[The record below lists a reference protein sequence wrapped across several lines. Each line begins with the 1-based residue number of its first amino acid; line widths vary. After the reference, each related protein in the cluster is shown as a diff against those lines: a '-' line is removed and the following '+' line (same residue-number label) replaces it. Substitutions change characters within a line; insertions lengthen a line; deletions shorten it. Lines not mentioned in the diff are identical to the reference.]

1 VRIIITF
8 SNITHHN
15 LSVLCGKNVNIV
27 EVINMSVILEYIRA
41 KKKAVIGFISLLL
54 AVFGWVKYDGNS
66 SSGGTSIYA
75 ISTADSVISI
85 LDKMGQ
91 DEYLKIAI
99 DKLAIFQSNQEI
111 EFRKLRR
118 YIDRRVKKDDD
129 AYGMALL
136 LITHGF
142 ECDER
147 GEPDSVQ
154 YYLDEA
160 ESLLPVG
167 SDKSYYY
174 HLKSV
179 HLMGKREFRA
189 AKELI
194 NKGLAEAT
202 KFNDIHVRSSLLNNL
217 STIYCYQSLFGA
229 ASKCFIDVYDNYPK
243 DEPMPA
249 VLINNIISLKLAEKN
264 YRAADEF
271 WKKNEAIIEGAKD
284 PYARAVLSINKLQI
298 NIALR
303 RWDQSAALLSSMSDS
318 TILPEFRL
326 EYLNCKLKQQMQV
339 DQSKVTAMVKS
350 HIPWISSNYFK
361 AILGLSEFIEFAALE
376 NPDLFDLDS
385 LSIWHDR
392 FKLQLGE
399 NHQANS
405 NHYRIL
411 AKILKAKGD
420 PDKAYWALKQS
431 MDFENQYLNYHDSMT
446 KADFTAKKE
455 LEVLRNAQFENEL
468 ELFNKKKISTYTYG
482 LFASLGLILILTAL
496 FFWLKQRIKHRELA
510 LANFQL
516 SVQRE
521 EKSHIQKEKEMNE
534 RIINMSEL
542 VLSKSME
549 ISRKLKTIKADN
561 PQELDLIRKDLE
573 AMSRVENTT
582 RPQLADSKIK
592 EQGDIFDHYPALK
605 TLSLTEKRIFILSV
619 DGYKSKDIAA
629 IVGVTPQYIHN
640 VRSKIRRILGID
652 NSTHWESFKEKS

>member
-1 VRIIITF
+1 MSDIIKYIKANKKMAIGLLVLVLIT
-8 SNITHHN
+8 
-15 LSVLCGKNVNIV
+15 
-27 EVINMSVILEYIRA
+27 
-41 KKKAVIGFISLLL
+41 
-54 AVFGWVKYDGNS
+54 FGWVKFIGIS
-66 SSGGTSIYA
+66 PKSGPSIYA

-85 LDKMGQ
+85 LDKMSE

-99 DKLAIFQSNQEI
+99 DKLSIFQSNQEL
-111 EFRKLRR
+111 EFKKLRR
-118 YIDRRVKKDDD
+118 YIDNRVKSNDDS
-129 AYGMALL
+129 YGMSLL

-147 GEPDSVQ
+147 GESDSVQ

-179 HLMGKREFRA
+179 HLMGKRELRA

-202 KFNDIHVRSSLLNNL
+202 KFNDLHVRSSLLNNL
-217 STIYCYQSLFGA
+217 STIYFYQSLFGA
-229 ASKCFIDVYDNYPK
+229 ASKCFLEVYDNYPK

-249 VLINNIISLKLAEKN
+249 VLINNIISLKLAENN
-264 YRAADEF
+264 YKAADEF
-271 WKKNEAIIEGAKD
+271 WKKNEAIIEAAKD
-284 PYARAVLSINKLQI
+284 PYARGVLAINKLQI
-298 NIALR
+298 NISLG
-303 RWDQSAALLSSMSDS
+303 RWDQSAALLSSMPDS

-326 EYLNCKLKQQMQV
+326 EFLGCRLKQQMQV
-339 DQSKVTAMVKS
+339 DASKVSAMVKS
-350 HIPWISSNYFK
+350 HMPWIADNYFK
-361 AILGLSEFIEFAALE
+361 AISGINEFMEYAVVE
-376 NPDLFDLDS
+376 NPDLLELDS
-385 LSIWHDR
+385 LTIWHDR
-392 FKLQLGE
+392 LKVQFKE
-399 NHQANS
+399 NPRANG
-405 NHYRIL
+405 NHYRL
-411 AKILKAKGD
+411 MAKILKLKDD
-420 PDKAYWALKQS
+420 PDKAYIALNQS
-431 MDFENQYLNYHDSMT
+431 MEFENEFLNFHDSLT

-455 LEVLRNAQFENEL
+455 LEALKNSQLEYEL
-468 ELFNKKKISTYTYG
+468 ELSNREKISNYTYG

-496 FFWLKQRIKHRELA
+496 FFWMKQRVKQRELA
-510 LANFQL
+510 MANYQL
-516 SVQRE
+516 SLQRE

-534 RIINMSEL
+534 RIIHMSEL

-549 ISRKLKTIKADN
+549 ISKKLKTIKTEN
-561 PQELDLIRKDLE
+561 PQELDLIRRDLE

-652 NSTHWESFKEKS
+652 NSIHWESFKEKS

>member
-1 VRIIITF
+1 MSDII
-8 SNITHHN
+8 
-15 LSVLCGKNVNIV
+15 K
-27 EVINMSVILEYIRA
+27 YIRA
-41 KKKAVIGFISLLL
+41 NKKMAIGLLVL
-54 AVFGWVKYDGNS
+54 VLTTFGWVKFIEISPKSGPSINS
-66 SSGGTSIYA
+66 

-85 LDKMGQ
+85 LDKMSE

-99 DKLAIFQSNQEI
+99 DKLSIFQSNQEL
-111 EFRKLRR
+111 EFKKLRR
-118 YIDRRVKKDDD
+118 YIDNRVKSNDDS
-129 AYGMALL
+129 YGMSLL
-136 LITHGF
+136 LITNGF

-147 GEPDSVQ
+147 GESDSVQ

-202 KFNDIHVRSSLLNNL
+202 KFNDVHVRIMLLNNL
-217 STIYCYQSLFGA
+217 STIYFYQSLHGA
-229 ASKCFIDVYDNYPK
+229 ASKCFLEVYDNFPK

-249 VLINNIISLKLAEKN
+249 VLINNIVSLKLAEKN
-264 YRAADEF
+264 FKGADEF
-271 WKKNEAIIEGAKD
+271 WKKNEAIIESTKGA
-284 PYARAVLSINKLQI
+284 YARGALNITKLHI
-298 NIALR
+298 NISLC
-303 RWDQSAALLSSMSDS
+303 RWDQSAALLSSMPDS
-318 TILPEFRL
+318 TILSEFRIEFL
-326 EYLNCKLKQQMQV
+326 GCRLKQQMQV
-339 DQSKVTAMVKS
+339 DASKVTAMVKS
-350 HIPWISSNYFK
+350 HVPWIADNYFK
-361 AILGLSEFIEFAALE
+361 AILGINESMEYSVME

-392 FKLQLGE
+392 FRLQFKE
-399 NHQANS
+399 NPRANG
-405 NHYRIL
+405 NHYRL
-411 AKILKAKGD
+411 MAKILKSKDD
-420 PDKAYWALKQS
+420 PDKAYIALNQS
-431 MDFENQYLNYHDSMT
+431 MEFENEFLNFHDSIT

-455 LEVLRNAQFENEL
+455 LEVLKNSQLEYQL
-468 ELFNKKKISTYTYG
+468 ELSNRKKISNYTYG

-496 FFWLKQRIKHRELA
+496 FFWMKQRIKQRELA
-510 LANFQL
+510 MANYQL
-516 SVQRE
+516 SLQRE

-534 RIINMSEL
+534 RIIHMSEL

-549 ISRKLKTIKADN
+549 ISKKLKTIKTEN
-561 PQELDLIRKDLE
+561 PQELDLIRRDLE

>member
-1 VRIIITF
+1 MSDIIKYIKANKKMAIGLLVLVLIT
-8 SNITHHN
+8 
-15 LSVLCGKNVNIV
+15 
-27 EVINMSVILEYIRA
+27 
-41 KKKAVIGFISLLL
+41 
-54 AVFGWVKYDGNS
+54 FGWVKFIGIS
-66 SSGGTSIYA
+66 PKSGPSIYA

-85 LDKMGQ
+85 LDKMSE

-99 DKLAIFQSNQEI
+99 DKLSIFQSNQEL
-111 EFRKLRR
+111 EFKKLRR
-118 YIDRRVKKDDD
+118 YIDNRVKSNDDS
-129 AYGMALL
+129 YGMSLL

-147 GEPDSVQ
+147 GESDSVQ

-202 KFNDIHVRSSLLNNL
+202 KFNDLHVRSSLLNNL
-217 STIYCYQSLFGA
+217 STIYFYQSLFGA
-229 ASKCFIDVYDNYPK
+229 ASKCFLEVYDNYPK

-249 VLINNIISLKLAEKN
+249 VLINNIVSLKLAEKN
-264 YRAADEF
+264 YKAADEF
-271 WKKNEAIIEGAKD
+271 WKKNEAIIEAAKD
-284 PYARAVLSINKLQI
+284 PYARGVLAINKLQI
-298 NIALR
+298 NISLG
-303 RWDQSAALLSSMSDS
+303 RWDQSAALLSSMPDS
-318 TILPEFRL
+318 TTLPEFRIEFL
-326 EYLNCKLKQQMQV
+326 GCRLKQQMQV
-339 DQSKVTAMVKS
+339 DASKVSAMVKS
-350 HIPWISSNYFK
+350 HMPWIADNYFK
-361 AILGLSEFIEFAALE
+361 AISGINEFMEYSVME

-392 FKLQLGE
+392 LRLQFKE
-399 NHQANS
+399 NPLASS
-405 NHYRIL
+405 NHYRL
-411 AKILKAKGD
+411 MAKILKSKDD
-420 PDKAYWALKQS
+420 PDKAYIALNQS
-431 MDFENQYLNYHDSMT
+431 MEFENQFLNFHDSLT

-455 LEVLRNAQFENEL
+455 LEVLKNSQLEYQL
-468 ELFNKKKISTYTYG
+468 ELSNRKKISNYTYG

-496 FFWLKQRIKHRELA
+496 FFWMKQRIKQRELA
-510 LANFQL
+510 MANYQL
-516 SVQRE
+516 SLQRE

-534 RIINMSEL
+534 RIIHMSEL

-549 ISRKLKTIKADN
+549 ISKKLKTIKTEN
-561 PQELDLIRKDLE
+561 PQELDSIRKDLE

-629 IVGVTPQYIHN
+629 IVGITPQYIHN

-652 NSTHWESFKEKS
+652 NSIHWESFKEKS

>member
-1 VRIIITF
+1 MAIGLLF
-8 SNITHHN
+8 
-15 LSVLCGKNVNIV
+15 LVL
-27 EVINMSVILEYIRA
+27 MT
-41 KKKAVIGFISLLL
+41 
-54 AVFGWVKYDGNS
+54 FGWVKFIGIS
-66 SSGGTSIYA
+66 PKSGPSIYA

-85 LDKMGQ
+85 LDKMSE

-99 DKLAIFQSNQEI
+99 DKLSIFQSNQEL
-111 EFRKLRR
+111 EFKKLRR
-118 YIDRRVKKDDD
+118 YIDNRVKSNDDS
-129 AYGMALL
+129 YGMSLL

-147 GEPDSVQ
+147 GESDSVQ

-179 HLMGKREFRA
+179 HLMGKRELRA

-202 KFNDIHVRSSLLNNL
+202 KFNDLHVRSSLLNNL
-217 STIYCYQSLFGA
+217 STIYFYQSLFGA
-229 ASKCFIDVYDNYPK
+229 ASKCFLEVYDNYPK

-249 VLINNIISLKLAEKN
+249 VLINNIVSLKLAENN
-264 YRAADEF
+264 YKAADEF
-271 WKKNEAIIEGAKD
+271 WKKNEAIIEAAKD
-284 PYARAVLSINKLQI
+284 PYARGVLSINKLQI
-298 NIALR
+298 NISLA
-303 RWDQSAALLSSMSDS
+303 RWDQSAALLSSMRDS
-318 TILPEFRL
+318 TILPEFRVEFL
-326 EYLNCKLKQQMQV
+326 GCRLKQQMQV
-339 DQSKVTAMVKS
+339 DASKVSAMVKS
-350 HIPWISSNYFK
+350 HMPWIADNYFK
-361 AILGLSEFIEFAALE
+361 AISGINEFMEYAVLE
-376 NPDLFDLDS
+376 NTDLFELDS
-385 LSIWHDR
+385 LTIWHDR
-392 FKLQLGE
+392 LKVQFKE
-399 NHQANS
+399 NPRANG
-405 NHYRIL
+405 NHYRL
-411 AKILKAKGD
+411 MAKILKLKDD
-420 PDKAYWALKQS
+420 PDKAYIALNQS
-431 MDFENQYLNYHDSMT
+431 MEFENEFLNFHDSLT
-446 KADFTAKKE
+446 RADFTAKKE
-455 LEVLRNAQFENEL
+455 LEALKNSQLEYEL
-468 ELFNKKKISTYTYG
+468 ELSNRKKISNYTYG
-482 LFASLGLILILTAL
+482 LFGSLGLVLILTAL
-496 FFWLKQRIKHRELA
+496 FFWMKQRVKQRELA
-510 LANFQL
+510 MANYQL
-516 SVQRE
+516 SLQRE

-534 RIINMSEL
+534 RIIHMSEL

-549 ISRKLKTIKADN
+549 ISKKLKTIKTEN
-561 PQELDLIRKDLE
+561 PQELDLIRRDLE

>member
-1 VRIIITF
+1 MSDII
-8 SNITHHN
+8 
-15 LSVLCGKNVNIV
+15 K
-27 EVINMSVILEYIRA
+27 YIRA
-41 KKKAVIGFISLLL
+41 NKKMAIGLLVLVLMTFVWVNFIGISTKS
-54 AVFGWVKYDGNS
+54 GPSINS
-66 SSGGTSIYA
+66 

-85 LDKMGQ
+85 LDKMSE

-99 DKLAIFQSNQEI
+99 DKLSIFQSNQEL
-111 EFRKLRR
+111 EFKKLRR
-118 YIDRRVKKDDD
+118 YIDNRVKSNDDS
-129 AYGMALL
+129 YGKSLL

-147 GEPDSVQ
+147 GESDSVQ

-202 KFNDIHVRSSLLNNL
+202 KFNDVHVRITLLNNL
-217 STIYCYQSLFGA
+217 STIYFYQSLHGA
-229 ASKCFIDVYDNYPK
+229 ASKCFLEVYDNFPK

-249 VLINNIISLKLAEKN
+249 VLINNIVSLKLAEKN
-264 YRAADEF
+264 FKGADEF
-271 WKKNEAIIEGAKD
+271 WKKNETIIESTKD
-284 PYARAVLSINKLQI
+284 AYLRGVLNITKLHI
-298 NIALR
+298 NISLC
-303 RWDQSAALLSSMSDS
+303 RWDQSAALLSSMPDS
-318 TILPEFRL
+318 TILPESRIEFLGCR
-326 EYLNCKLKQQMQV
+326 LKQQMQI
-339 DQSKVTAMVKS
+339 DASKVTAMVKS
-350 HIPWISSNYFK
+350 HMPWIADNYFK
-361 AILGLSEFIEFAALE
+361 AILGINEFMEYAVLE
-376 NPDLFDLDS
+376 NTDLFELDS
-385 LSIWHDR
+385 LTIWHDR
-392 FKLQLGE
+392 LKVQFKE
-399 NHQANS
+399 NPRANG
-405 NHYRIL
+405 NHYRLL
-411 AKILKAKGD
+411 AKILKLKDD
-420 PDKAYWALKQS
+420 PDKAYIALNQS
-431 MDFENQYLNYHDSMT
+431 MEFENEFLNFHDSLT
-446 KADFTAKKE
+446 RADFTAKKE
-455 LEVLRNAQFENEL
+455 LEALKNSQLEYEL
-468 ELFNKKKISTYTYG
+468 ELSNRKKISNYTYG
-482 LFASLGLILILTAL
+482 LFGSLGLVLILTAL
-496 FFWLKQRIKHRELA
+496 FFWMKQRVKQRELA
-510 LANFQL
+510 MANYQL
-516 SVQRE
+516 SLQRE

-534 RIINMSEL
+534 RIIHMSEL

-549 ISRKLKTIKADN
+549 ISKKLKTIKTEN
-561 PQELDLIRKDLE
+561 PQELDLIRRDLE

>member
-1 VRIIITF
+1 MSDII
-8 SNITHHN
+8 
-15 LSVLCGKNVNIV
+15 K
-27 EVINMSVILEYIRA
+27 YIRA
-41 KKKAVIGFISLLL
+41 NKKMAIGLLFL
-54 AVFGWVKYDGNS
+54 VLMTFGWVKFIGIS
-66 SSGGTSIYA
+66 PKSGPSIYA

-85 LDKMGQ
+85 LDKMSE

-99 DKLAIFQSNQEI
+99 DKLSIFQSNQEL
-111 EFRKLRR
+111 EFKKLRR
-118 YIDRRVKKDDD
+118 YIDNRVKSNDDS
-129 AYGMALL
+129 YGMSLL

-147 GEPDSVQ
+147 GESDSVQ

-179 HLMGKREFRA
+179 HLMGKRELRA

-202 KFNDIHVRSSLLNNL
+202 KFNDLHVRSSLLNNL
-217 STIYCYQSLFGA
+217 STIYFYQSLFGA
-229 ASKCFIDVYDNYPK
+229 ASKCFLEVYDNYPK

-249 VLINNIISLKLAEKN
+249 VLINNIVSLKLAENN
-264 YRAADEF
+264 YKAADEF
-271 WKKNEAIIEGAKD
+271 WKKNEAIIEAAKD
-284 PYARAVLSINKLQI
+284 PYARGVLSINKLQI
-298 NIALR
+298 NISLA
-303 RWDQSAALLSSMSDS
+303 RWDQSAALLSSMRDS
-318 TILPEFRL
+318 TILPEFRVEFL
-326 EYLNCKLKQQMQV
+326 GCRLKQQMQV
-339 DQSKVTAMVKS
+339 DASKVSAMVKS
-350 HIPWISSNYFK
+350 HMPWIADNYFK
-361 AILGLSEFIEFAALE
+361 AISGINEFMEYAVLE
-376 NPDLFDLDS
+376 NTDLFELDS
-385 LSIWHDR
+385 LTIWHDR
-392 FKLQLGE
+392 LKVQFKE
-399 NHQANS
+399 NPRANG
-405 NHYRIL
+405 NHYRL
-411 AKILKAKGD
+411 MAKILKLKDD
-420 PDKAYWALKQS
+420 PDKAYIALNQS
-431 MDFENQYLNYHDSMT
+431 MEFENEFLNFHDSLT
-446 KADFTAKKE
+446 RADFTAKKE
-455 LEVLRNAQFENEL
+455 LEALKNSQLEYEL
-468 ELFNKKKISTYTYG
+468 ELSNRKKISNYTYG
-482 LFASLGLILILTAL
+482 LFGSLGLVLILTAL
-496 FFWLKQRIKHRELA
+496 FFWMKQRVKQRELA
-510 LANFQL
+510 MANYQL
-516 SVQRE
+516 SLQRE

-534 RIINMSEL
+534 RIIHMSEL

-549 ISRKLKTIKADN
+549 ISKKLKTIKTEN
-561 PQELDLIRKDLE
+561 PQELDLIRRDLE

>member
-1 VRIIITF
+1 MSDII
-8 SNITHHN
+8 
-15 LSVLCGKNVNIV
+15 K
-27 EVINMSVILEYIRA
+27 YIRA
-41 KKKAVIGFISLLL
+41 NKKMAIGLLVLVLMTFVWVNFIGISTKS
-54 AVFGWVKYDGNS
+54 GPSINS
-66 SSGGTSIYA
+66 

-85 LDKMGQ
+85 LDKMSE

-99 DKLAIFQSNQEI
+99 DKLSIFQSNQEL
-111 EFRKLRR
+111 EFKKLRR
-118 YIDRRVKKDDD
+118 YIDNRVKSNDDS
-129 AYGMALL
+129 YGKSLL

-147 GEPDSVQ
+147 GESDSVQ

-202 KFNDIHVRSSLLNNL
+202 KFNDVHVRITLLNNL
-217 STIYCYQSLFGA
+217 STIYFYQSLHGA
-229 ASKCFIDVYDNYPK
+229 ASKCFLEVYDNFPK

-249 VLINNIISLKLAEKN
+249 VLINNIVSLKLAEKN
-264 YRAADEF
+264 FKGADEF
-271 WKKNEAIIEGAKD
+271 WKKNETIIESTKD
-284 PYARAVLSINKLQI
+284 AYLRGVLNITKLHI
-298 NIALR
+298 NISLC
-303 RWDQSAALLSSMSDS
+303 RWDQSAALLSSMPDS
-318 TILPEFRL
+318 TILPESRIEFLGCR
-326 EYLNCKLKQQMQV
+326 LKQQMQV
-339 DQSKVTAMVKS
+339 DASKVTAMVKS
-350 HIPWISSNYFK
+350 HMPWIADNYFK
-361 AILGLSEFIEFAALE
+361 AILGIDEFMEYAVLE
-376 NPDLFDLDS
+376 NTDLFELDS
-385 LSIWHDR
+385 LTIWHDR
-392 FKLQLGE
+392 LKVQFKE
-399 NHQANS
+399 NPRANG
-405 NHYRIL
+405 NHYRL
-411 AKILKAKGD
+411 MAKILKSKDD
-420 PDKAYWALKQS
+420 PDKAYIALNQS
-431 MDFENQYLNYHDSMT
+431 MEFENEFLNFHDSIT

-455 LEVLRNAQFENEL
+455 LEVLKNSQLEYQL
-468 ELFNKKKISTYTYG
+468 ELSNRKKISNYTYG

-496 FFWLKQRIKHRELA
+496 FFWMKQRIKQRELA
-510 LANFQL
+510 MANYQL
-516 SVQRE
+516 SLQRE

-534 RIINMSEL
+534 RIIHMSEL

-549 ISRKLKTIKADN
+549 ISKKLKTIKTEN
-561 PQELDLIRKDLE
+561 PQELDLIRRDLE

>member
-1 VRIIITF
+1 MAIGLLVLVLMTF
-8 SNITHHN
+8 
-15 LSVLCGKNVNIV
+15 VWVNFIGISTKSGPS
-27 EVINMSVILEYIRA
+27 INS
-41 KKKAVIGFISLLL
+41 
-54 AVFGWVKYDGNS
+54 
-66 SSGGTSIYA
+66 

-85 LDKMGQ
+85 LDKMSE

-99 DKLAIFQSNQEI
+99 DKLSIFQSNQEL
-111 EFRKLRR
+111 EFKKLRR
-118 YIDRRVKKDDD
+118 YIDNRVKSNDDS
-129 AYGMALL
+129 YGKSLL

-147 GEPDSVQ
+147 GESDSVQ

-202 KFNDIHVRSSLLNNL
+202 KFNDVHVRITLLNNL
-217 STIYCYQSLFGA
+217 STIYFYQSLHGA
-229 ASKCFIDVYDNYPK
+229 ASKCFLEVYDNFPK

-249 VLINNIISLKLAEKN
+249 VLINNIVSLKLAEKN
-264 YRAADEF
+264 FKGADEF
-271 WKKNEAIIEGAKD
+271 WKKNETIIESTKD
-284 PYARAVLSINKLQI
+284 AYARGVLNITKLHI
-298 NIALR
+298 NISLC
-303 RWDQSAALLSSMSDS
+303 RWDQSAALLSSMPDS
-318 TILPEFRL
+318 TILPESRIEFLGCR
-326 EYLNCKLKQQMQV
+326 LKQQMQV
-339 DQSKVTAMVKS
+339 DASKVTAMVKS
-350 HIPWISSNYFK
+350 HMPWIADNYFK
-361 AILGLSEFIEFAALE
+361 AILGIDEFMEYAVLE
-376 NPDLFDLDS
+376 NTDLFELDS
-385 LSIWHDR
+385 LTIWHDR
-392 FKLQLGE
+392 LKVQFKE
-399 NHQANS
+399 NPRANG
-405 NHYRIL
+405 NHYRL
-411 AKILKAKGD
+411 MAKILKSKDD
-420 PDKAYWALKQS
+420 PDKAYIALNQS
-431 MDFENQYLNYHDSMT
+431 MEFENEFLNFHDSIT

-455 LEVLRNAQFENEL
+455 LEVLKNSQLEYQL
-468 ELFNKKKISTYTYG
+468 ELSNRKKISNYTYG

-496 FFWLKQRIKHRELA
+496 FFWMKQRIKQRELA
-510 LANFQL
+510 MANYQL
-516 SVQRE
+516 SLQRE

-534 RIINMSEL
+534 RIIHMSEL

-549 ISRKLKTIKADN
+549 ISKKLKTIKTEN
-561 PQELDLIRKDLE
+561 PQELDLIRRDLE